1 MADYIP
7 IFTPGEAIT
16 LSASA
21 AVTGGQ
27 LLSVSGNGTVAPAAA
42 GAASWIGVAAFDAAS
57 GTRVT
62 VYPRGVV
69 HETTADGPI
78 TAADQ
83 VQTGATG
90 KVKTLAAASAAV
102 AADINNARAVIGVA
116 LTTAAD
122 LAKVRWMAW

>member
-7 IFTPGEAIT
+7 IFIPGEAIT
-16 LSASA
+16 LTASA
-21 AVTGGQ
+21 AITGGQ

-69 HETTADGPI
+69 HESTADSAI

-83 VQTGATG
+83 LQTGATG
-90 KVKTLAAASAAV
+90 KVKTLAAAAA
-102 AADINNARAVIGVA
+102 ATTADITAARAVIGVA